1 MDTSQLR
8 LIASYHMGTDLLDRL
23 AHAERVQQQ
32 QREAILDAADE
43 IDRLRARV
51 TVLELTLF
59 DDGRD
64 PTESPAS

>member
-1 MDTSQLR
+1 MDTTQLR
-8 LIASYHMGTDLLDRL
+8 LIASHHMGIDLRDRL
-23 AHAERVQQQ
+23 DHAYRVQRQQQ
-32 QREAILDAADE
+32 QAILDAADE